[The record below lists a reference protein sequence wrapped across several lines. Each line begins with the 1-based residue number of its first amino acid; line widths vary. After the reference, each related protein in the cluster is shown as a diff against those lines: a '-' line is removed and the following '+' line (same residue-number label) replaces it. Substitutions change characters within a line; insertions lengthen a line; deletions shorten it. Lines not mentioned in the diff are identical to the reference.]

1 VLNGGVSASWM
12 NDEGLLANGVSAT
25 EEAKQ
30 LLDGIV
36 SSMME
41 DEKDD
46 GVEGDEKNAEQW
58 CFSIGKADERLLTI
72 GVSAM
77 GGK

>member
-1 VLNGGVSASWM
+1 
-12 NDEGLLANGVSAT
+12 LLANGVSAT

-36 SSMME
+36 SLMME
-41 DEKDD
+41 GEKMMWWK
-46 GVEGDEKNAEQW
+46 EMKNAEQW
-58 CFSIGKADERLLTI
+58 CFSIGKTDERLLTI
-72 GVSAM
+72 SVSAT